1 VRIVVVEDEPRTAR
15 VLARELR
22 RRGYSVGA
30 VMSAAEAVEQAGNPD
45 VALVVVDLDA
55 AEDDGLTALR
65 RLAHGSSV
73 PVVVL
78 AQRDALE
85 REEDLDPSALDVVTK
100 PLTARDVVTRVRR
113 RLERPAPPSRTLRS
127 GAIRLEPDT
136 RRVTVRGRTVRL
148 SVREYELLLA
158 LMRDPGRAISREELL
173 ARVWGIDFEART
185 NVLRVYVAYLR
196 RKLGR
201 SSIETVRGHG
211 YRMAE

>member
-1 VRIVVVEDEPRTAR
+1 VEDEPRTAP
-15 VLARELR
+15 VLAREMR
-22 RRGYSVGA
+22 RTGYSVGA
-30 VMSAAEAVEQAGNPD
+30 VMSAAEAVEQAANPD
-45 VALVVVDLDA
+45 IALVVLDLDA

-65 RLAHGSSV
+65 RLARGSSV

-100 PLTARDVVTRVRR
+100 PLTARDVVTRVRGQ
-113 RLERPAPPSRTLRS
+113 LERRAPPRRTLRS

-158 LMRDPGRAISREELL
+158 LMRDPGRAVSREELL
-173 ARVWGIDFEART
+173 AQVWGIDFEART
-185 NVLRVYVAYLR
+185 NVLRVYVTYLR